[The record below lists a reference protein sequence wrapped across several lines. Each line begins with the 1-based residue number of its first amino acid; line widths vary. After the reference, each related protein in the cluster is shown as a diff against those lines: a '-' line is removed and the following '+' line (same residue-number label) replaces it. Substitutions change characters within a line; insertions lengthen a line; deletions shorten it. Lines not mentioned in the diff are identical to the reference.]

1 MKTYISP
8 KVQTIYMEMEEVIA
22 ASTFL
27 VDSSKSGNQQLSNR
41 QNGWNSIWS
50 DGEENSNDSFW

>member
-8 KVQTIYMEMEEVIA
+8 KVEVINIETEELIA
-22 ASTFL
+22 ASGIR

-41 QNGWNSIWS
+41 QKGWGSIWS
-50 DGEENSNDSFW
+50 DAEENSNDSFW